1 MKIAITDASIFID
14 LYELG
19 GLGWLKTLGFEVHT
33 TDLVLNELSGVQLA
47 VVELVVDV
55 IQKITFEDMAT
66 LQNLDLP
73 KGLST
78 TDHSLIWYH
87 ERLGERVVI
96 LFSSDNLIRK
106 WASKKSIEVHGIFWI
121 FDQMVDAS
129 YLRHD
134 EACTLLEKLMRVNAW
149 LPQSE
154 GKKRLEAWGAWRP

>member
-1 MKIAITDASIFID
+1 MRIAVTDASIFID

-55 IQKITFEDMAT
+55 IQKITFEDMAI
-66 LQNLDLP
+66 LQNPDLP

-106 WASKKSIEVHGIFWI
+106 WASKRSIEVHGIFWI
-121 FDQMVDAS
+121 FDQMVSAS
-129 YLRHD
+129 YLHHH
-134 EACTLLEKLMRVNAW
+134 EACTLLEKLMLVNAW

-154 GKKRLEAWGAWRP
+154 CKNRLEAWGA